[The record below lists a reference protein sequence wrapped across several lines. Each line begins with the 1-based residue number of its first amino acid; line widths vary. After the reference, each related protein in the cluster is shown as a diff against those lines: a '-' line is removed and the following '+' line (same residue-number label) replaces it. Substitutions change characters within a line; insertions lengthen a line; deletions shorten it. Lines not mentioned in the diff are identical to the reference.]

1 MFVTK
6 EILEKHN
13 ACATGIRVFD
23 RFYPNGV
30 EIMELLDNKHINAEI
45 LHWGFENL
53 NVDAAE
59 VDKYYQRLGIVDST
73 EVVRSERISGSHF
86 VWASK
91 DITSSK
97 FCQNCNSVNHS
108 TQITDSS
115 NISESDG
122 IYRCDDVKF
131 SKCII
136 DSKCV
141 DKSYVISDSTEV
153 RGSYG
158 VANSRNMIDSTFT
171 YRSSL
176 CEDVHY
182 SSFMTNCHRCLFC
195 TGLKDAHYHIFNEQV
210 SPELF
215 DQIYEAFAQKTE
227 DESIYLM
234 ADNIESKTYYVSK
247 KIMDFR
253 QYFSLITTHFDEWVK
268 GVPGFDPFIMYQIT
282 FNKKWLEV

>member
-6 EILEKHN
+6 DILEKHK
-13 ACATGIRVFD
+13 ACTAGIRVFD

-59 VDKYYQRLGIVDST
+59 IDKYYQRLGIVDST
-73 EVVRSERISGSHF
+73 EVVRSERVSDSHF
-86 VWASK
+86 VWDSK

-97 FCQNCNSVNHS
+97 FCQNCNFVNRS
-108 TQITDSS
+108 TRITDSS
-115 NISESDG
+115 NISNSEG
-122 IYRCDDVKF
+122 IYCCDDIKF

-136 DSKCV
+136 YSKCI
-141 DKSYVISDSTEV
+141 DTSYIISDSTEV

-158 VANSRNMIDSTFT
+158 IANSRNMIDSTFT

-182 SSFMTNCHRCLFC
+182 SSFMTNCHKCLFC
-195 TGLKDAHYHIFNEQV
+195 TDLKDAHYHVFNEQV
-210 SPELF
+210 IPEVF
-215 DQIYEAFAQKTE
+215 EQIYKAFEAKS
-227 DESIYLM
+227 DNESICLM
-234 ADNIESKTYYVSK
+234 KDNFESKTYYVSK

-253 QYFSLITTHFDEWVK
+253 EYFSLISPSFDEWIK
-268 GVPGFDPFIMYQIT
+268 GVFNFDPFIMYQIT